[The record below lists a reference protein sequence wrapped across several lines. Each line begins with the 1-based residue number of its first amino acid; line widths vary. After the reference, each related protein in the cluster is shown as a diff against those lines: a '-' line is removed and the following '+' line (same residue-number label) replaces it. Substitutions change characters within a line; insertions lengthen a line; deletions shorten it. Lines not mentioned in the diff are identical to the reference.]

1 MKLLLIILTVLQSL
15 LATLEQKTL
24 VSDFTMT
31 YTQSPIANSQSPIT
45 YTGNLAMHGKQFSL
59 SMFNMEAAYDGNT
72 LYMYS
77 DELEELSLSTP
88 TEEELVQT
96 NPFLYAQALLPVCQY
111 AEKVVGDKTQITLTP
126 TSPIANTQSPIAKFV
141 LRVTTATLLPTMVE
155 IHETE
160 GPLTTLRLNN
170 ARYTNETPSFVIEK
184 EGAFVNDLR

>member
-141 LRVTTATLLPTMVE
+141 LRITTATLLPTIVE

-184 EGAFVNDLR
+184 EGAFINDLR

>member
-24 VSDFTMT
+24 VSDFSMT
-31 YTQSPIANSQSPIT
+31 YTQSPIANSQSLIT

-141 LRVTTATLLPTMVE
+141 LRVTTATLLPTTVE

-160 GPLTTLRLNN
+160 GQLTTLRLNN

-184 EGAFVNDLR
+184 EGAFINDLR